1 MTLDD
6 PNHPQRRH
14 RTPRSP
20 GPVHSHRDTH
30 SQHTGPSHPQ
40 STRAGHQPH
49 TAQPPPPRPKQL
61 TSDAQRRL
69 HAARLWIAANRP
81 YYSKALF
88 SCPIIPTDAATRVGI
103 DEHWRIY
110 TNSQTLE
117 SLTVEGAAAELIH
130 ALNHVLRDHAQRARN
145 TGVDTATTSAWHAAA
160 DCEINDDLYQD
171 GLHQDHW
178 LHPEMLD
185 LDDYLTAEHYYQHLI
200 DNAITVKERTD
211 CGSGCHNQRI
221 GHELHDDTTA
231 LSNLD
236 RTLLKR
242 TVATAAADHHNTH
255 GAGSIPDGLARWAQQ
270 TLHPKVNWR
279 HQLATALRSSLHH
292 KTGTADYTWQRP
304 SRRQQPQDPVL
315 RPALTRPVPSIA
327 VVVDT
332 SGSMSEHELDQAL
345 TEINAI
351 ITSIVPGDHIRVLST
366 DTDVHTDQHIHNTNQ
381 ITLAGAGGTN
391 MATGIHAA
399 AKNNPDAIIVI
410 TDGWTP
416 WPQTPP
422 PGTRTVIAA
431 LTNDYTIDQAPEWI
445 QTIDI
450 SEHRPT

>member
-30 SQHTGPSHPQ
+30 SQHTGPSHPENTQ
-40 STRAGHQPH
+40 PGHQPD
-49 TAQPPPPRPKQL
+49 TPQPPPPQPKQL
-61 TSDAQRRL
+61 SSDAQRRL

-88 SCPIIPTDAATRVGI
+88 SCPIIPTAAATRVGI

-130 ALNHVLRDHAQRARN
+130 VLNHVLRDHAQRARN
-145 TGVDTATTSAWHAAA
+145 TGVDTATASVWHAAA

-185 LDDYLTAEHYYQHLI
+185 LDDYLTAEHYYQHLL

-211 CGSGCHNQRI
+211 CGSGCHNQHI
-221 GHELHDDTTA
+221 GHELHDDTAA

-236 RTLLKR
+236 RALLKR
-242 TVATAAADHHNTH
+242 TVATAAAHHHNTH
-255 GAGSIPDGLARWAQQ
+255 GAGSIPEGLARWAQQ

-279 HQLATALRSSLHH
+279 HQLATALRAC
-292 KTGTADYTWQRP
+292 TT
-304 SRRQQPQDPVL
+304 
-315 RPALTRPVPSIA
+315 RPAPPTTPAAPLTPPTSPRPRRPAPSHPCRRRRHHGM
-327 VVVDT
+327 T
-332 SGSMSEHELDQAL
+332 EHELDHRNQRHHHKHR
-345 TEINAI
+345 
-351 ITSIVPGDHIRVLST
+351 PRRPHHLSA
-366 DTDVHTDQHIHNTNQ
+366 DVHT
-381 ITLAGAGGTN
+381 
-391 MATGIHAA
+391 
-399 AKNNPDAIIVI
+399 
-410 TDGWTP
+410 
-416 WPQTPP
+416 
-422 PGTRTVIAA
+422 
-431 LTNDYTIDQAPEWI
+431 
-445 QTIDI
+445 
-450 SEHRPT
+450 